1 MRLLQT
7 TAFMAVLTAT
17 QPAFAQEKQVIVLS
31 DTSVVYTMLDLEQA
45 NTLRRNVYRL
55 LGRRARRDRDD
66 IRFDFIETTRGR
78 NVLSIS
84 ARDYLRGGAGHALE
98 LTDINPRACS
108 NLTSAFDQLAY
119 TVRISAA
126 EEVHIVVISPLVHT
140 GVPCPS
146 IDPYAPVPSAIDAG
160 SLFENNRISSISF
173 YGVAEEQLHQW
184 DDRFRSEATDNG
196 VEFNIHTLNASSEA
210 VLLREL
216 TL

>member
-17 QPAFAQEKQVIVLS
+17 QPAFAQEKQVIVVS
-31 DTSVVYTMLDLEQA
+31 DTSVVYTMLDLERA
-45 NTLRRNVYRL
+45 NTLRRNVYGL
-55 LGRRARRDRDD
+55 LAERARRDRG

-78 NVLSIS
+78 NVLSIH
-84 ARDYLRGGAGHALE
+84 AGDFLRGGAGRALD
-98 LTDINPRACS
+98 LTAINPRACS

-119 TVRISAA
+119 TVRISEA

-160 SLFENNRISSISF
+160 SLFENNRISSVSF
-173 YGVAEEQLHQW
+173 YGVAEEQIHQW
-184 DDRFRSEATDNG
+184 DDRFRSVATDNG
-196 VEFNIHTLNASSEA
+196 VEFNIHTLNNSNPRDLEE
-210 VLLREL
+210 EL